1 MLERCFAFNQFLEK
15 GRLLEKTPFDGMSL
29 KERFDADGME
39 RDNLQSQRF
48 ECKYLVSEAVA
59 LAVREFVQSYL
70 ALDEYGAT
78 LPNWSYP
85 VHSLYLDSPD
95 LKLYQSTI
103 NGDRNRFKL
112 RMRFYE
118 CHSQSPV
125 YFEIKR
131 RADNAISKQRGSAMP
146 EAVDAILA
154 GQLPPPNQL
163 ISGGAKEQHA
173 IREFCR
179 LVSELNARPVAHVA
193 YLREAWMSEH
203 DNSIRVTVDR
213 EVRCEPE
220 PSASFQV
227 EMSNPVR
234 VFGDHAVLE
243 LKFTNRFP
251 DWFKELVR
259 IHNLVQCGAAKYVDG
274 ANRIGPH
281 RLGKGNHRFAP
292 PLSAFHSNSSNPKY
306 SHLVRREQVLSALSN
321 DEF

>member
-1 MLERCFAFNQFLEK
+1 MLERCFAFNQFWEGKILKKTPFE
-15 GRLLEKTPFDGMSL
+15 GRLLREKFGAN
-29 KERFDADGME
+29 RME
-39 RDNLQSQRF
+39 RDNLQSRRF
-48 ECKYLVSEAVA
+48 ECKYLVSEATA

-112 RMRFYE
+112 RLRFYE
-118 CHSQSPV
+118 RHSRSPV

-131 RADNAISKQRGSAMP
+131 RADNTISKQRGSATH

-154 GQLPPPNQL
+154 GQLPASSQL
-163 ISGGAKEQHA
+163 FAEGGKERHA

-193 YLREAWMSEH
+193 YLREAWMSER

-220 PSASFQV
+220 PSASFKP

-274 ANRIGPH
+274 ANQIGPH
-281 RLGKGNHRFAP
+281 RLGNGNHRFAP
-292 PLSAFHSNSSNPKY
+292 PLLAFFSDSSNPKH